1 MFSAALIKA
10 LQIYGI
16 AIAIS
21 MLVAVLIKVLVLATS
36 RVKPAAQAPALVAR
50 PAPPAAGDE
59 ISGEIPGEVLAA
71 IAAAIAV
78 TAGPHRILHIVESQ
92 RSWSNAGR
100 IAQHAHQPRH

>member
-1 MFSAALIKA
+1 MFTAALVKS

-21 MLVAVLIKVLVLATS
+21 LLVALLIKVLVAATS
-36 RVKPAAQAPALVAR
+36 RVKPAATVPVPVAPAAQQ
-50 PAPPAAGDE
+50 PETDE
-59 ISGEIPGEVLAA
+59 MPGEVLAA
-71 IAAAIAV
+71 ISAAVAV
-78 TAGPHRILHIVESQ
+78 MVGPHRILHIVESK